1 VIYILLNTNSYNID
15 VAKIF
20 GVCSSAF
27 LTCIFQEYLFQTR
40 NKKSN
45 DNNTIAL
52 SRGEIYE
59 RTGLDDE
66 KQIDV
71 ELALV
76 ACGVISTKPLQNVP
90 NKNYYIFNSEQ
101 FDLIMS
107 AKSPSEVINNSQAA
121 QFIKKPRVEPV
132 SKRQTHIAKLKSCI
146 SISDPIM
153 QQYFCDWIDAV
164 YTNPKGF
171 LSPSSVNIAQQE
183 LLAYCKNNQE
193 TQIAVMRI
201 AIKGGLRDITWAID
215 QYEKTNTNKINN
227 NFVEY
232 KDIKSDGSNVVDEEF

>member
-1 VIYILLNTNSYNID
+1 VINIQINTNSYNID

-20 GVCSSAF
+20 GVCSAVF
-27 LTCIFQEYLFQTR
+27 ITCIYQEYLYQTR

-45 DNNTIAL
+45 DNDTIAL
-52 SRGEIYE
+52 SRAEIYE

-76 ACGVISTKPLQNVP
+76 ACGIISTKPLQNVP

-101 FDLIMS
+101 FDKIMT
-107 AKSPSEVINNSQAA
+107 AKSPDDIINSSQAI

-132 SKRQTHIAKLKSCI
+132 SKRQTHIAKLKS
-146 SISDPIM
+146 SVSVDDPIL

-183 LLAYCKNNQE
+183 LLAYCKNNQDV
-193 TQIAVMRI
+193 QIAIMRI
-201 AIKGGLRDITWAID
+201 AIKGGLRDITWAI
-215 QYEKTNTNKINN
+215 QKYEETNTKQINN
-227 NFVEY
+227 NFVTY
-232 KDIKSDGSNVVDEEF
+232 KDIKSDGSNVINEEF